1 MAQTTI
7 KVDGANDLDLL
18 ERERALKI
26 IAQLPTKALKNMA
39 SLADNEKAKAYLVND
54 IKFRT
59 LKTFL

>member
-1 MAQTTI
+1 MAHKTI
-7 KVDGANDLDLL
+7 TVEGANDLDLL
-18 ERERALKI
+18 EREKALKI

-54 IKFRT
+54 LKFKT